1 MAKKKTP
8 VKKVDKTEEFNSE
21 LLTETPKNTGIMA
34 KTEIQEAIKGPAP
47 KIELSPML
55 GGPEVSVK
63 ELNKVIDTLAD
74 KFEDLPKD
82 AQEQLS
88 EAFSE
93 SAPQLVQQIPA
104 STEELVLEKNIQEP
118 NPDEKLTQP
127 VLLSNEELTDAYM
140 QQSMLNQQLIEKQ
153 YIIEWKV
160 FGQEYKGKYIYL
172 QIDKEM
178 FIFGTSVSDVGYI
191 PAKDVKE
198 AYGKFTA
205 KD

>member
-1 MAKKKTP
+1 MVQKKSVKKT
-8 VKKVDKTEEFNSE
+8 VKKV
-21 LLTETPKNTGIMA
+21 M
-34 KTEIQEAIKGPAP
+34 
-47 KIELSPML
+47 SP
-55 GGPEVSVK
+55 E
-63 ELNKVIDTLAD
+63 
-74 KFEDLPKD
+74 D

-198 AYGKFTA
+198 AYNKFTA

>member
-1 MAKKKTP
+1 MIMVQKKTVKKI
-8 VKKVDKTEEFNSE
+8 VKKVVSPEEGQE
-21 LLTETPKNTGIMA
+21 LISKKGIMA
-34 KTEIQEAIKGPAP
+34 KTEIQESIKGPDP
-47 KIELSPML
+47 K
-55 GGPEVSVK
+55 V
-63 ELNKVIDTLAD
+63 ELNPFDNMEVVKSPAT
-74 KFEDLPKD
+74 EGDLK
-82 AQEQLS
+82 S
-88 EAFSE
+88 
-93 SAPQLVQQIPA
+93 VQQIPA

-118 NPDEKLTQP
+118 NPDEKLTPP

-198 AYGKFTA
+198 AYNKFTA